1 MTLARHSGYR
11 CCALLRSFD
20 LLYDARGNRAPMLIK
35 LLALAAAAIPVLLF
49 ARTVLLR
56 RPTRLS
62 RNFQEFKRQVDL
74 AVWLLIAI
82 IGAAGALTLARM
94 AWTWWAGL

>member
-1 MTLARHSGYR
+1 
-11 CCALLRSFD
+11 
-20 LLYDARGNRAPMLIK
+20 MLIK

-56 RPTRLS
+56 RPTRFS
-62 RNFQEFKRQVDL
+62 RNFREFKRQVDF

-82 IGAAGALTLARM
+82 IGAVGAFALARM

>member
-1 MTLARHSGYR
+1 
-11 CCALLRSFD
+11 
-20 LLYDARGNRAPMLIK
+20 MLIK
-35 LLALAAAAIPVLLF
+35 FFAFAVAAIPVLLF
-49 ARTVLLR
+49 VRTVLLR

-62 RNFQEFKRQVDL
+62 RNFQEFKRQVDF

-82 IGAAGALTLARM
+82 IGAVGAFTLARM